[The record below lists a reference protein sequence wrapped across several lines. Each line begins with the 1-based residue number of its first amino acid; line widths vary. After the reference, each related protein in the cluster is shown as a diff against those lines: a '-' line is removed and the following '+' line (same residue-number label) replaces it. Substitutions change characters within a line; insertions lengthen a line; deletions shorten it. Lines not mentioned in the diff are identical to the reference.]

1 MKTKDI
7 AKNHRLDLA
16 AFDRWLKQS
25 GYPYK
30 TGIAGVTVSDSLITT
45 ELVSEFK
52 QYLAEEPE
60 RLAREQERLA
70 QEQERLAQEQAIAN
84 RAAQEKQ
91 QALASMLITSGFN
104 FDGYT
109 ITKYSGYIS
118 GDDAVSMDRP
128 THGWLGGV
136 NKDVGADLLAGLVHI
151 RRNALAELKEAAYA
165 LGCNAVIGVDFD
177 YLTLDPETATNQ
189 GGTLYLP
196 FLFAVTANGNA
207 VVIERN
213 ERTGL
218 G

>member
-7 AKNHRLDLA
+7 ARSYGIDMS
-16 AFDRWLKQS
+16 AFEVWLKQS

-30 TGIAGVTVSDSLITT
+30 SGLTGVTVADDVNTD
-45 ELVSEFK
+45 ELVGHYNH
-52 QYLAEEPE
+52 YLSQ
-60 RLAREQERLA
+60 EQARLA
-70 QEQERLAQEQAIAN
+70 QEQEQLAKDEEIAA

-91 QALASMLITSGFN
+91 QALASMLVTSGFN

-118 GDDAVSMDRP
+118 GDDAVSMERP

-136 NKDVGADLLAGLVHI
+136 NREVGADLLAGLARI

-177 YLTLDPETATNQ
+177 YLTLDPETVNNQ

-207 VVIERN
+207 VVIEKK
-213 ERTGL
+213 
-218 G
+218 